1 MELLDFYTGRSF
13 DAYKYLGAHVEETG
27 TVFRTFAPAAKRVAL
42 IASCTG
48 WQELPMERTGDG
60 NFWTCRVA
68 EAAPGTMYKYRIY
81 TTETDFIDHCDP
93 YGFGMELRP
102 NTASIVRRLDGYT
115 FGDGGWMRARTDC
128 KAGPLNIYEV
138 HLGSFKKPGAAPD
151 SWYTYREI
159 AERLVPYVKEQG
171 YNYIEIMPLG
181 EYPSDESWGYQATGF
196 FSPTARYGTLD
207 ELKYLVDACHRSGI
221 GVLLDFVPVHFAV
234 DGYALARYDGTALYE
249 YPHADVGS
257 SEWGSCN
264 FMHSR
269 GEVRSFLQS
278 AANYWLEEFHI
289 DGLRMD
295 AISRMIYWQGDPAR
309 GVNGAAVEFLRGM
322 NRGLKALHP
331 TAMLCAEDSTA
342 YPGVTEPAEAGG
354 LGFDYKWDMG
364 WMNDTLD
371 YFRTAPEYRSRDYH
385 KLTFSMAY
393 YYGDRFLLPFSHDE
407 NVHGKATVLQKM
419 YGDYA
424 GKFPQGRALYLY
436 MYAHPGKKLNFMG
449 GELGQLREWDEKR
462 EQDWML
468 LQYPIHDAFNRMM
481 RDLNRLYLGHP
492 ALWAADFDPAGFC
505 WIDCHQEEKCVY
517 ALERTGGG
525 ERIAAVFN
533 FSDRA
538 QDYAL
543 KLPGAASLEVLI
555 DSDWDI
561 YGGKKPRGADRLTP
575 RKGAF
580 ALKLAPFSGMYCRIH
595 TREKAPI
602 KEKGVG

>member
-1 MELLDFYTGRSF
+1 
-13 DAYKYLGAHVEETG
+13 
-27 TVFRTFAPAAKRVAL
+27 
-42 IASCTG
+42 
-48 WQELPMERTGDG
+48 
-60 NFWTCRVA
+60 
-68 EAAPGTMYKYRIY
+68 
-81 TTETDFIDHCDP
+81 
-93 YGFGMELRP
+93 
-102 NTASIVRRLDGYT
+102 
-115 FGDGGWMRARTDC
+115 
-128 KAGPLNIYEV
+128 
-138 HLGSFKKPGAAPD
+138 
-151 SWYTYREI
+151 
-159 AERLVPYVKEQG
+159 
-171 YNYIEIMPLG
+171 
-181 EYPSDESWGYQATGF
+181 
-196 FSPTARYGTLD
+196 
-207 ELKYLVDACHRSGI
+207 
-221 GVLLDFVPVHFAV
+221 
-234 DGYALARYDGTALYE
+234 
-249 YPHADVGS
+249 
-257 SEWGSCN
+257 
-264 FMHSR
+264 
-269 GEVRSFLQS
+269 
-278 AANYWLEEFHI
+278 
-289 DGLRMD
+289 MD

-393 YYGDRFLLPFSHDE
+393 YYGDRFLLPLSHDE

-595 TREKAPI
+595 TREKTPA